1 MKVGFGLPQ
10 MGPAASLDAVVKAA
24 QRAEELGYDSVW
36 VVERLLYPLKPQ
48 TPYPATPDGS
58 LPDIYKRVLD
68 PLATLT
74 FLAAKTS
81 RVGLGTSVLD
91 MPYYNPAMLAR
102 QLTTLDVLSQDY
114 NPAMLARQLTTLD
127 VLSQDYNPAML
138 ARQLT
143 TLDVLSQDYNPAMLA
158 RQLTTLDVLSQGRL
172 RLGLGL
178 GWSKDEYDAVG
189 ATFKGRGARADE
201 FIHVLKAIW
210 TTDPVEFQGKFYH
223 IPKSIIQPK
232 PVQKPHPPIYLASF
246 SEAALKRVAKLA
258 DGWNPVGI
266 PVDGMG
272 QMFQEVKEMAKAEGR
287 DPSSLRLLVRAHPDI
302 TEKPLGKD
310 RWAFAG
316 TLDQIK
322 EDISRCRDL
331 AVEELFFDPIFSP
344 DGQSLDRFLSRM
356 EQMRGLV

>member
-10 MGPAASLDAVVKAA
+10 MGPAASPDAVVKAA

-36 VVERLLYPLKPQ
+36 VIERLLYPLKPQ

-58 LPDIYKRVLD
+58 LPDIYKQVLD

-74 FLAAKTS
+74 FLAAKTT
-81 RVGLGTSVLD
+81 RIGLGTSVLD
-91 MPYYNPAMLAR
+91 MPYYNPVMLAR
-102 QLTTLDVLSQDY
+102 QLTTLDVF
-114 NPAMLARQLTTLD
+114 
-127 VLSQDYNPAML
+127 
-138 ARQLT
+138 
-143 TLDVLSQDYNPAMLA
+143 
-158 RQLTTLDVLSQGRL
+158 SQGRL
-172 RLGLGL
+172 RLGMGL

-201 FIHVLKAIW
+201 FLQVLKAIW
-210 TTDPVEFQGKFYH
+210 TTDPVEFHGKFFH
-223 IPKSIIQPK
+223 LPKSIIQPK
-232 PVQKPHPPIYLASF
+232 PVQKPHPLIYLGSF
-246 SEAALKRVAKLA
+246 SEAALKRVAKYA

-266 PVDGMG
+266 PVEGMG
-272 QMFQEVKEMAKAEGR
+272 QMFQGLKEMAKAEGR
-287 DPSSLRLLVRAHPDI
+287 DPSSLRLLVRAHPEI

-316 TLDQIK
+316 TLEQIK

>member
-10 MGPAASLDAVVKAA
+10 MGPAASPDAVVKAA

-36 VVERLLYPLKPQ
+36 VIERLLYPLKPQ

-58 LPDIYKRVLD
+58 LPDIYKQVLD

-74 FLAAKTS
+74 FLAAKTT
-81 RVGLGTSVLD
+81 RIGLGTSVLD
-91 MPYYNPAMLAR
+91 MPYYNPVMLAR
-102 QLTTLDVLSQDY
+102 QLTTLDVF
-114 NPAMLARQLTTLD
+114 
-127 VLSQDYNPAML
+127 
-138 ARQLT
+138 
-143 TLDVLSQDYNPAMLA
+143 
-158 RQLTTLDVLSQGRL
+158 SQGRL
-172 RLGLGL
+172 RLGMGL

-201 FIHVLKAIW
+201 FLQVLKAIW
-210 TTDPVEFQGKFYH
+210 TTDPVEFHGKFFH
-223 IPKSIIQPK
+223 LPKSIIQPK
-232 PVQKPHPPIYLASF
+232 PVQKPHPPIYLGSF
-246 SEAALKRVAKLA
+246 SEAALKRVAKYA

-266 PVDGMG
+266 PVEGMG
-272 QMFQEVKEMAKAEGR
+272 QMFQGLKEMAKAEGR
-287 DPSSLRLLVRAHPDI
+287 DPSSLRLLVRAHPEI

-316 TLDQIK
+316 TLEQIK

>member
-10 MGPAASLDAVVKAA
+10 MGPAASPDAVVKAA

-36 VVERLLYPLKPQ
+36 VIERLLYPLKPQ

-58 LPDIYKRVLD
+58 LPDVYKQVLD

-91 MPYYNPAMLAR
+91 MPYYNP
-102 QLTTLDVLSQDY
+102 V
-114 NPAMLARQLTTLD
+114 
-127 VLSQDYNPAML
+127 
-138 ARQLT
+138 
-143 TLDVLSQDYNPAMLA
+143 MLA

-201 FIHVLKAIW
+201 FIQVLKAIW
-210 TTDPVEFQGKFYH
+210 TTDPVEFHGKFYH

-246 SEAALKRVAKLA
+246 SEAALKRVARLA

-272 QMFQEVKEMAKAEGR
+272 QMFQGVKEMAKAEGR
-287 DPSSLRLLVRAHPDI
+287 DPSSLRLLVRAHPEI

-316 TLDQIK
+316 TLEQIK

-344 DGQSLDRFLSRM
+344 DGQSLDGFLSRM